1 MLNIFVMLVIIWQ
14 FVYERIPKDRREICA
29 FVLIIVIVPNELYT
43 IHIIKALPC
52 RYSCIGIGHW

>member
-1 MLNIFVMLVIIWQ
+1 MLVIIWLFQ
-14 FVYERIPKDRREICA
+14 HFDYERIPKDRREICA